1 MNKKCDFG
9 LMLVPI
15 WVHQKDKIVFEQHML
30 LQEGLSGKNITQAR
44 MFQLMLYAFREL
56 KDMNEKRGKK

>member
-1 MNKKCDFG
+1 
-9 LMLVPI
+9 MLVPI